1 MSTLS
6 APRPAGISVAEW
18 QIRRDLAACYRLCAL
33 NRWDD
38 LIYTHISAALP
49 DQSGHFL
56 LNPFGLRFDEVCA
69 SNLVKI
75 DLQGNIIGDATHA
88 INVSGFAIHAAVHAA
103 RPDALCVMHL
113 HNLHAIAVSAQ
124 AHGLLPLSQHALRF
138 HEQIAYHEYEGLAL
152 TPAEQSRL
160 TERLGNFPAMLLR
173 NHGSLTCGRTIAEA
187 WVLMDTLDKACAIQ
201 LLAQARPGELIQPA
215 AEVCRRTHLQLL
227 GDGSPE
233 GVLEWP
239 ALLRKLDAIDP
250 AYQY

>member
-1 MSTLS
+1 MRYSVVIHHYGT
-6 APRPAGISVAEW
+6 AFHEHAICPRPAGISVAEW

-124 AHGLLPLSQHALRF
+124 PMACCHCRNMRCVFMNRLPITSMKDWR
-138 HEQIAYHEYEGLAL
+138 
-152 TPAEQSRL
+152 
-160 TERLGNFPAMLLR
+160 
-173 NHGSLTCGRTIAEA
+173 
-187 WVLMDTLDKACAIQ
+187 
-201 LLAQARPGELIQPA
+201 
-215 AEVCRRTHLQLL
+215 
-227 GDGSPE
+227 
-233 GVLEWP
+233 
-239 ALLRKLDAIDP
+239 
-250 AYQY
+250 